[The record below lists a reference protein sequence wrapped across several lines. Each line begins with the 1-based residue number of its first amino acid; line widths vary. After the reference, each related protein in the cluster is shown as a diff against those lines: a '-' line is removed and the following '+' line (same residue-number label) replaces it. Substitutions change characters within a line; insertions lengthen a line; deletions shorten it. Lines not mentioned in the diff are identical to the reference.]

1 MKVNKTNLYQT
12 FFNFSENTAVKNNS
26 APKKEV
32 EYKDLVKEI
41 ISEKGLNDIHN
52 KIKEIENNFSI
63 TQVYLEA
70 LKKSEKIL
78 IGNKNIQDLYLELKN
93 LIENYKFKGK
103 FLLENIIPAEKDYYN
118 SNSNINNLISKIR
131 EEISKTENLQNNLKE
146 EIKKLNI
153 TLENITAQGSVIN
166 KDMFKNIK
174 LDNLYKNLKNEKIL
188 FLLA

>member
-41 ISEKGLNDIHN
+41 ISEKRLNDIHN

-70 LKKSEKIL
+70 LKKSEKIF

-93 LIENYKFKGK
+93 LIENSKFKGK
-103 FLLENIIPAEKDYYN
+103 FLLENIIPVEKDYYN